1 METAAAPESI
11 MRLYFDLKDK
21 QHTLPDVEGVEVS
34 DIAQARNVALEMIR
48 KFRQEDGSA
57 AQDWS
62 GWTLNV
68 VDAAGLIVFSIDLD
82 RDVR

>member
-1 METAAAPESI
+1 METAAALGPD
-11 MRLYFDLKDK
+11 MRLYFDLNDT

-48 KFRQEDGSA
+48 KFRQEDASA

-68 VDAAGLIVFSIDLD
+68 VDAAGVIVFSIDLD

>member
-1 METAAAPESI
+1 METAAALEPD
-11 MRLYFDLKDK
+11 MRLYFDLNDK

-34 DIAQARNVALEMIR
+34 DITQARRVALEMIR
-48 KFRQEDGSA
+48 KIQQQDRSA

-68 VDAAGLIVFSIDLD
+68 VDAAGVIVFSIDLD
-82 RDVR
+82 PGVQ